1 MQFIQDIGIN
11 ALHQHSVSKRE
22 IFEMR
27 KTTARTRKVD
37 TMSDSNALPH
47 LPSSQTQPQMPT
59 WAPTHQ
65 QKIVSESRTI
75 IYKSDIMTQLMK
87 MIERVSPSQANIL
100 IMGESG
106 TGKELIA
113 RAVHE
118 KSQRKNKPFVAINC
132 GALRETL
139 LESELFGHEKGSFT
153 GAYNRKIGL
162 AEAANGGTLFL
173 DEIGELPL
181 AIQAKLLR
189 FVQEGEIFRV
199 GGKDSIKVDIR
210 LVCATNRELDQEVV
224 RGNFREDLFYRIN
237 TIVISAPPLRR
248 RKEDIPALVN
258 HFLNQGSHSF
268 INRGKTI
275 DEEAMKILVKYEWPG
290 NIRELQNACER
301 LQILS
306 EGHMIMT
313 NDLPDSIRHPE
324 VKDEGMTFDPAIPL
338 YDLEKRYILKALA
351 HYGGNKTQAAQGLG
365 ITIKTLYNKLHE
377 YGEFEKYAVH
387 SKPIKD

>member
-1 MQFIQDIGIN
+1 M
-11 ALHQHSVSKRE
+11 S
-22 IFEMR
+22 
-27 KTTARTRKVD
+27 
-37 TMSDSNALPH
+37 SDSQATTV
-47 LPSSQTQPQMPT
+47 LPSSISQPQMNWGQT
-59 WAPTHQ
+59 Q
-65 QKIVSESRTI
+65 QPMQKAVDTKTI
-75 IYKSDIMTQLMK
+75 IYKSDIMAQLMK

-100 IMGESG
+100 ILGESG

-118 KSQRKNKPFVAINC
+118 KSNRKNKPFVAINC

-153 GAYNRKIGL
+153 GAYNKKIGL

-181 AIQAKLLR
+181 SIQSKLLR
-189 FVQEGEIFRV
+189 FIQEGEMFRV
-199 GGKDSIKVDIR
+199 GGKESIKVDIR
-210 LVCATNRELDQEVV
+210 LVCATNRELDQEVT

-248 RKEDIPALVN
+248 RKEDIPVLIQ
-258 HFLNQGSHSF
+258 HFLSQGHTYL
-268 INRGKTI
+268 NRGKTI
-275 DEEAMKILVKYEWPG
+275 DEEALKVLVKYEWPG
-290 NIRELQNACER
+290 NIRELQNICER

-306 EGHMIMT
+306 EGHMVMV
-313 NDLPDSIRHPE
+313 NDLPDTVRNPE
-324 VKDEGMTFDPAIPL
+324 KKDEGSDFDPATPL
-338 YDLEKRYILKALA
+338 YELEKKYIIKALA

-387 SKPIKD
+387 TKPVKEDV